1 MGRPK
6 KNKKAEIKARRKTRK
21 VNERIADLR
30 QREKRA
36 RAYIKMLTENA
47 EALQKLAE
55 SEALESEESEDPTVE
70 EDGATDLPS
79 EPSSSQDDQ
88 STQSTS

>member
-21 VNERIADLR
+21 ANDRISELK

-36 RAYIKMLTENA
+36 RAYIKILTENA
-47 EALQKLAE
+47 EAFQKLAE
-55 SEALESEESEDPTVE
+55 SEAKEEGGSTEI
-70 EDGATDLPS
+70 PS
-79 EPSSSQDDQ
+79 DISSSQDDQ
-88 STQSTS
+88 STQQTSE